1 MGHQRLK
8 VEGKC
13 DEELGPFWMESR
25 GCVALS
31 GVDSRQAAGGKMADY
46 PIMGDGWKICERMS
60 VQTSR

>member
-1 MGHQRLK
+1 MTRSWGH
-8 VEGKC
+8 
-13 DEELGPFWMESR
+13 FWMECR